1 MERTWPD
8 GLVQWLR
15 LVAEIFASALA
26 RKEAEDALRA
36 SELSKSAILASLTSS
51 VAVVGQDGG
60 IIEVNA
66 SWARA
71 AAGPGA
77 LGPAGAGVGA
87 NLLHAWH
94 RAAGEGVLQAPEAVT
109 GILGVLRGG
118 RTGFALEY
126 SSRGA
131 AGEQWFLMGVVPL
144 DRAEGGAVVSC
155 TEITEHK
162 HAELD
167 AQRSRQELA
176 HFTRL
181 STMGQLTASLAH
193 ELNQPLTGI
202 LANARAGLRFLE
214 AAPPD
219 LGELRGILVDIVD
232 DDKRAGEVI
241 QRVRDLLRKGEP
253 QRALLDLNVL
263 VQDVVRLL
271 SSDAIIRNVS
281 MTLDPARQPVLVYG
295 DRVELQQVV
304 LNLLLNA
311 MEATAEVADGDRTI
325 VVTTENTTVETV
337 HVVVRDSGTG
347 LRAGCQDLFFEP
359 FFTTKPAGM
368 GMGLAI
374 ARAIVEGHGGVIWA
388 MDNDRGGGAA
398 FHFALPAHPTDAP

>member
-1 MERTWPD
+1 
-8 GLVQWLR
+8 
-15 LVAEIFASALA
+15 
-26 RKEAEDALRA
+26 
-36 SELSKSAILASLTSS
+36 
-51 VAVVGQDGG
+51 
-60 IIEVNA
+60 
-66 SWARA
+66 
-71 AAGPGA
+71 
-77 LGPAGAGVGA
+77 
-87 NLLHAWH
+87 
-94 RAAGEGVLQAPEAVT
+94 
-109 GILGVLRGG
+109 
-118 RTGFALEY
+118 
-126 SSRGA
+126 
-131 AGEQWFLMGVVPL
+131 
-144 DRAEGGAVVSC
+144 VSC

-162 HAELD
+162 RAELD

-214 AAPPD
+214 AVPPD

-232 DDKRAGEVI
+232 DDKRAGDVI
-241 QRVRDLLRKGEP
+241 QRVRDLLRKGQP

-311 MEATAEVADGDRTI
+311 MDATAEVADGDRTI
-325 VVTTENTTVETV
+325 VVTTESTTVETV

-374 ARAIVEGHGGVIWA
+374 ARAIIEGHGGVIWA
-388 MDNDRGGGAA
+388 GDNDRGGGAA
-398 FHFALPAHPTDAP
+398 FHFALPARPTDAP